1 MWGWWQRRSLRAR
14 ITILATT
21 IFVVAFSIAIL
32 LSVVALTNSL
42 TRALDRS
49 AVRTGE
55 EVANLVNAS
64 DLPEQLLAGS
74 GGVFMVQVVDSGDY
88 VLAASPSADAA
99 VSMLLPDE
107 LARAKAGETVTVP
120 GSRVGSDAPVR
131 VVAVNAGTKA
141 APRTV
146 LVGADIGRLQDSA
159 QINRE
164 IGLYSIPVMGAVMA
178 LATYFIV
185 GSSLR
190 GVSALRRGAD
200 QITATGRMSSR
211 LPVPQSRDETYRL
224 AVTLNA
230 MLDRLEATTEGQ
242 RRFVGDAAHELRSPI
257 ASLRTQFEVASIL
270 GPETDW
276 DELMSDAMV
285 DLGRLT
291 RLVDDLL
298 ALARSDETAGE
309 LRRKV
314 PVDLTEMADEVVGGY
329 SGATAADVTVAD
341 DGSHP
346 QVMGDP
352 DALRRVAVNLI
363 DNAVRYAN
371 SSVHVNVAGLNGR
384 AILTVADDGP
394 GIPADKREAVFD
406 RFVRLDTARARD
418 TGGTGL
424 GLSIVREIVTGHG
437 GTVQL
442 SDNAPG
448 VLVTVSLPAGP
459 RPSS

>member
-1 MWGWWQRRSLRAR
+1 MWAWWQRRSLRAR

-21 IFVVAFSIAIL
+21 MFVLAFSVAIL

-55 EVANLVNAS
+55 EVASLVNSS

-74 GGVFMVQVVDSGDY
+74 GGVFMVQVVDGGDY

-99 VSMLLPDE
+99 VSMLQPSE
-107 LARAKAGETVTVP
+107 LARAKMGETVTVP

-159 QINRE
+159 QITRE

-185 GSSLR
+185 GTSLR

-200 QITATGRMSSR
+200 QITTTGRMSSR

-257 ASLRTQFEVASIL
+257 ASLRTQFEVASML

-285 DLGRLT
+285 DLDRLS

-298 ALARSDETAGE
+298 ALARSDENAGE
-309 LRRKV
+309 LRQKV
-314 PVDLTEMADEVVGGY
+314 PVDLTEMADDVVGGY
-329 SGATAADVTVAD
+329 AGADAEVTVVD
-341 DGSHP
+341 DGGHP

-363 DNAVRYAN
+363 DNAVRYAT
-371 SSVHVNVAGLNGR
+371 SSVHVGVAGSNGR
-384 AILTVADDGP
+384 AVLTVADDGP

-442 SDNAPG
+442 ADNEPG

-459 RPSS
+459 QSAPS

>member
-1 MWGWWQRRSLRAR
+1 MWAWWQRRSLRAR

-21 IFVVAFSIAIL
+21 IFVLAFSVAIL
-32 LSVVALTNSL
+32 LSVIALTNSL

-55 EVANLVNAS
+55 EVASLVDSS

-74 GGVFMVQVVDSGDY
+74 GGVFMVQVVDGGDY

-99 VSMLLPDE
+99 VSMLRPTE
-107 LARAKAGETVTVP
+107 LARAKAGETITVP

-131 VVAVNAGTKA
+131 VVAVNAGTRF

-159 QINRE
+159 QITRE

-200 QITATGRMSSR
+200 QITTTGRMSSR

-230 MLDRLEATTEGQ
+230 MLDRLAATTEGQ

-257 ASLRTQFEVASIL
+257 ASLRTQFEVASML

-285 DLGRLT
+285 DLDRLT

-298 ALARSDETAGE
+298 ALARSDENAGE
-309 LRRKV
+309 LRQKV
-314 PVDLTEMADEVVGGY
+314 PVDLTEMADDVVGDY
-329 SGATAADVTVAD
+329 AGADAEVTVAD

-363 DNAVRYAN
+363 DNAVRYAT
-371 SSVHVNVAGLNGR
+371 SSVRVGVAGLNGR
-384 AILTVADDGP
+384 AVLTVADDGP

-424 GLSIVREIVTGHG
+424 GLSIVRDIVTGHG

-442 SDNAPG
+442 SDNDPG

-459 RPSS
+459 RPAP